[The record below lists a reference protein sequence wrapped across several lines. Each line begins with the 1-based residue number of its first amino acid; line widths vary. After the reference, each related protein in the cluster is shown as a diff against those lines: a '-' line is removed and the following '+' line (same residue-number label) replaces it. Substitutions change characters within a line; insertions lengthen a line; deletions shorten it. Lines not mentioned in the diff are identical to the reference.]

1 MGGGMTT
8 TLRAALL
15 RLIVNAG
22 SYGKMAE
29 VYRSLYTEQLT
40 WCERESLFN
49 ALVHHRAMT
58 EDAT

>member
-1 MGGGMTT
+1 MST

-29 VYRSLYTEQLT
+29 AYRLLDTEPLT
-40 WCERESLFN
+40 RSERDIVADLFN
-49 ALVHHRAMT
+49 ALIHHQAMG
-58 EDAT
+58 DAA